1 MLQINLFSA
10 AYNYVFNTRVR
21 CLQECI
27 KLAQHATA
35 IFKHSS
41 WMLISEYG
49 RETAWSWEVVF
60 VGSQDTVKQ
69 QIMASI
75 LPCHNL
81 CTVVDNSKLPS
92 A

>member
-1 MLQINLFSA
+1 MEMEGDKKRETRRGRGVRYFMLQINLFST
-10 AYNYVFNTRVR
+10 AYNYVVSTRAM

-35 IFKHSS
+35 IFKHGS

-60 VGSQDTVKQ
+60 VGS
-69 QIMASI
+69 
-75 LPCHNL
+75 
-81 CTVVDNSKLPS
+81 
-92 A
+92 